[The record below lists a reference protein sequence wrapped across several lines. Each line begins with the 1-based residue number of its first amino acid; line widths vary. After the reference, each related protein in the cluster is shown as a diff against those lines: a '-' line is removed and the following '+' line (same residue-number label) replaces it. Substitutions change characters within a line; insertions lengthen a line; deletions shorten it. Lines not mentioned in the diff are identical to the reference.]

1 MQVKEDF
8 TNLYVDPSM
17 CTRKDLLKIDNY
29 TPEERFNGVIIVPT
43 YKKHSSG
50 WRSMKYI
57 FVNGERI
64 VGALGG
70 GSDVLH
76 INGIGG
82 YGLDFDTSIKTGT
95 VKRVAYKIDCVNK
108 SGCIR
113 LFADHWL
120 TLGDG
125 YHGTSDF
132 MIYAG
137 DRIR

>member
-1 MQVKEDF
+1 MNEYID
-8 TNLYVDPSM
+8 LELA
-17 CTRKDLLKIDNY
+17 TRKDLLAIKNDL
-29 TPEERFNGVIIVPT
+29 PDDKFNGIVIVPT
-43 YKKHSSG
+43 NKKHPSG

-57 FVNGERI
+57 LVNVTTI

-82 YGLDFDTSIKTGT
+82 YGLNFDEAIKTQK
-95 VKRVAYKIDCVNK
+95 VERVAWKIDCLNK
-108 SGCIR
+108 SGCLR

-137 DRIR
+137 DRIK